1 MRYLHSVIRVHQTR
15 VEIIDDQVT
24 PIVIVIMCGS
34 VQSLDED
41 LAKSLTKL
49 EWIQAMDR
57 RSPEPPPNLD
67 RRKR

>member
-1 MRYLHSVIRVHQTR
+1 MRYLHSVIRVPQTR

-24 PIVIVIMCGS
+24 PIVIVIMCDS

-41 LAKSLTKL
+41 RAKLPTKL
-49 EWIQAMDR
+49 ELIQAMDQ
-57 RSPEPPPNLD
+57 RSPEPPNLD